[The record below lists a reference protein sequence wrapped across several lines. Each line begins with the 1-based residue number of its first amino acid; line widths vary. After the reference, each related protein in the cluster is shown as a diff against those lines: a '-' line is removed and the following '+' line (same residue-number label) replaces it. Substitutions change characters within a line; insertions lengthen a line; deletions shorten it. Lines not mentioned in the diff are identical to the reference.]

1 VSALFLEVL
10 TPHFHLKNKKMKAVF
25 IIFNQAITNKVEKAL
40 ELAQIKGF
48 SKWNEMV
55 GAGSN
60 EGEPHLGTH
69 VWPSLNSGIFTVLE
83 DEKVK
88 TLLNLIEQINN
99 IAEAQGI
106 HAFVWNIETMV

>member
-1 VSALFLEVL
+1 
-10 TPHFHLKNKKMKAVF
+10 MKAVF

-99 IAEAQGI
+99 RTRQLQMWIQVTRRIADEQG
-106 HAFVWNIETMV
+106 F